1 MGSIEFA
8 LAPVRSKILAPSCP
22 QLYTTMNM
30 CPMVSAGKKK
40 RAAAPKRKAAKK
52 MTKHQKIVEKK
63 RKSRAGMTIA
73 QCVCHALRNAAK
85 KEGMTMHQIRMCLN
99 RSGVDVSKFILKTGV
114 KKMMKWKCL
123 KHKRN
128 NNKRYVLT
136 GKRCPSHLKNKK
148 VNKKRKVAKAQ
159 RIANRKF
166 KNKMAKVAKK
176 QARGGRTFEKCVHDL
191 LKVSGKKT
199 LNEICAK
206 LCKQPGMKC
215 NKFVLRHVME
225 RLRAKKVVKI
235 YQFRYSAT
243 GARFPPK
250 KRGSKK

>member
-1 MGSIEFA
+1 MTDLCPYLCTCCNIV
-8 LAPVRSKILAPSCP
+8 PMPSG
-22 QLYTTMNM
+22 
-30 CPMVSAGKKK
+30 AKK
-40 RAAAPKRKAAKK
+40 RAAPKKSKAAKKSAKKASKK

-73 QCVCHALRNAAK
+73 QCICFALKNSK
-85 KEGMTMHQIRMCLN
+85 TKQGMTMHQLRICLN
-99 RSGVDVSKFILKTGV
+99 RSGVVVSKFIMKATV
-114 KKMMKWKCL
+114 KKMIKWKVL
-123 KHKRN
+123 NHKKG

-136 GKRCPSHLKNKK
+136 GKRCPSNLKNKK
-148 VNKKRKVAKAQ
+148 LNKKRKVAKAQ
-159 RIANRKF
+159 RIADRKF

-176 QARGGRTFEKCVHDL
+176 QARGGRTFEKCVHEL

-199 LNEICAK
+199 LNEIYTK

-215 NKFVLRHVME
+215 TKFVLRHVLN

-235 YQFRYSAT
+235 YRFRYSVT

-250 KRGSKK
+250 KRASSKK

>member
-1 MGSIEFA
+1 
-8 LAPVRSKILAPSCP
+8 
-22 QLYTTMNM
+22 
-30 CPMVSAGKKK
+30 
-40 RAAAPKRKAAKK
+40 
-52 MTKHQKIVEKK
+52 
-63 RKSRAGMTIA
+63 
-73 QCVCHALRNAAK
+73 
-85 KEGMTMHQIRMCLN
+85 
-99 RSGVDVSKFILKTGV
+99 
-114 KKMMKWKCL
+114 MKWKVL

-136 GKRCPSHLKNKK
+136 GKRCPSHLKNKN

-176 QARGGRTFEKCVHDL
+176 QARGGRKSPAYRQPQVQKQNGKSGQETSSSGRTFEKCVHDL

-235 YQFRYSAT
+235 YQFRYSVT
-243 GARFPPK
+243 G
-250 KRGSKK
+250 

>member
-1 MGSIEFA
+1 
-8 LAPVRSKILAPSCP
+8 
-22 QLYTTMNM
+22 
-30 CPMVSAGKKK
+30 
-40 RAAAPKRKAAKK
+40 
-52 MTKHQKIVEKK
+52 
-63 RKSRAGMTIA
+63 
-73 QCVCHALRNAAK
+73 
-85 KEGMTMHQIRMCLN
+85 MCLN
-99 RSGVDVSKFILKTGV
+99 RSGVDVSKFILKTVV
-114 KKMMKWKCL
+114 KKMMKWKVL

-136 GKRCPSHLKNKK
+136 GKRCPSHL
-148 VNKKRKVAKAQ
+148 
-159 RIANRKF
+159 

-199 LNEICAK
+199 LNEICDK
-206 LCKQPGMKC
+206 LCKQPGMKV
-215 NKFVLRHVME
+215 NKFVLRHVMQ

-235 YQFRYSAT
+235 YQFRYSVT

>member
-8 LAPVRSKILAPSCP
+8 LAPVRSKILAPSSP

-30 CPMVSAGKKK
+30 CPMASAGKKK

-99 RSGVDVSKFILKTGV
+99 RSGVDVSKFILKTVV
-114 KKMMKWKCL
+114 KKMMKWKVL

-148 VNKKRKVAKAQ
+148 LTRSERSQKPNVSPTASSKTKWQKWPRNRLEAVAPL
-159 RIANRKF
+159 
-166 KNKMAKVAKK
+166 KNACTICSKCL
-176 QARGGRTFEKCVHDL
+176 ARRPSTKSVP
-191 LKVSGKKT
+191 
-199 LNEICAK
+199 N
-206 LCKQPGMKC
+206 
-215 NKFVLRHVME
+215 
-225 RLRAKKVVKI
+225 
-235 YQFRYSAT
+235 SASSP
-243 GARFPPK
+243 A
-250 KRGSKK
+250 